1 MQLTGKYGKSD
12 GIRLIF
18 SVEGENDLCAD
29 NTPDTK
35 ENTKNNDGNG
45 KTADNSAQSDAKSG
59 QKSSETSVEDA
70 LDAVNALVGAKE
82 FKYLGAYVYYT
93 EEL

>member
-1 MQLTGKYGKSD
+1 MRLTGK
-12 GIRLIF
+12 IREKRRNSTYF

-29 NTPDTK
+29 NTLDTK

-45 KTADNSAQSDAKSG
+45 KTADNSAQFDAKSG
-59 QKSSETSVEDA
+59 QKSSETSIEDT

-82 FKYLGAYVYYT
+82 FKDLGAYVYYT

>member
-1 MQLTGKYGKSD
+1 M
-12 GIRLIF
+12 
-18 SVEGENDLCAD
+18 CAD
-29 NTPDTK
+29 NTLDAK

-59 QKSSETSVEDA
+59 QKSSETSIEDT

-82 FKYLGAYVYYT
+82 FKDLGAYVYYT
-93 EEL
+93 EELQDMHLKIEELS

>member
-1 MQLTGKYGKSD
+1 MQLTGK
-12 GIRLIF
+12 IREKRRNSTYF

-29 NTPDTK
+29 NTLDTK

-45 KTADNSAQSDAKSG
+45 KTADNSAQFDAKSG

-70 LDAVNALVGAKE
+70 LDALTALVGEKE
-82 FKYLGAYVYYT
+82 FKDLGVYVYYT

>member
-1 MQLTGKYGKSD
+1 MTGK
-12 GIRLIF
+12 IRERRRNSTYF

-29 NTPDTK
+29 NTLDTK
-35 ENTKNNDGNG
+35 EKTKNNDVNG

-59 QKSSETSVEDA
+59 QKSSETSIEDT
-70 LDAVNALVGAKE
+70 LDAVNALVGAKK
-82 FKYLGAYVYYT
+82 FKDLGAYVYYT